1 MSNIYLLDNTQLN
14 HIFQLFFEDLPVRYE
29 IKNTSHGEDDFREAI
44 IAELKSGEKYVI
56 KLSDNDFTFPDK
68 IEAWKRCAEE
78 YRKLGYYCPAILYS
92 KNGDFPT
99 LTYKDH
105 NCVAY
110 VEEYCKYTI
119 ADKRSDDNSNVTTR
133 FDKKCMDAVLLM
145 TAKIAAKRLDFT
157 DYPSGWCLFDTFA
170 PSDETDEVMDNAL
183 DWKKHTDTL
192 PPKFQTQVQRIWRR
206 WIENRNELEKIYH
219 QLPTS
224 VFQADLNPTN
234 ILLDESGNF
243 IGVFDFNLCGKEVF
257 LNYLFREIAWM
268 TDEKNE
274 INYILET
281 LKNVSKVYSFNDA
294 EKQAASLLYRCNRPL
309 WYTEVEKLK
318 DAGNDVNAIQA
329 CLDYTEEMQTQKFD
343 FEYYMNFA

>member
-1 MSNIYLLDNTQLN
+1 MIDTNLDNTQLN

-44 IAELKSGEKYVI
+44 IAEWKSGEKYVI

-92 KNGDFPT
+92 KKGDFPT

-110 VEEYCKYTI
+110 VEEYFKYTI
-119 ADKRSDDNSNVTTR
+119 VDERSDDNSDVTTR
-133 FDKKCMDAVLLM
+133 FNQKCMDAVLLM
-145 TAKIAAKRLDFT
+145 TAKIAAKHLDFT

-170 PSDETDEVMDNAL
+170 PSDETDEVMENAL
-183 DWKKHTDTL
+183 DWEKNADTL

-234 ILLDESGNF
+234 ILLDENGVF

-257 LNYLFREIAWM
+257 LNYLFRELAWM
-268 TDEKNE
+268 TDEKM
-274 INYILET
+274 
-281 LKNVSKVYSFNDA
+281 
-294 EKQAASLLYRCNRPL
+294 R
-309 WYTEVEKLK
+309 
-318 DAGNDVNAIQA
+318 
-329 CLDYTEEMQTQKFD
+329 
-343 FEYYMNFA
+343 